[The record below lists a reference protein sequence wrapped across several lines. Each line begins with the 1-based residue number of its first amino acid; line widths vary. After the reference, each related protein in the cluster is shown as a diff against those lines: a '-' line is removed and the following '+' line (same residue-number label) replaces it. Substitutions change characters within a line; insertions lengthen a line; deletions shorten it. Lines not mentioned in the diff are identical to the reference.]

1 MVTLAVPELVRV
13 TVCVLLLPTV
23 TSPKSRLAELRLSWP
38 LPSPV
43 GGLWELAGF
52 PATPLHE
59 IRKVVQAKSA
69 SPKRSRSVLAL
80 LNALVLARAFA

>member
-1 MVTLAVPELVRV
+1 MPELVRV
-13 TVCVLLLPTV
+13 TVWLLELPTA
-23 TSPKSRLAELRLSWP
+23 TSPKSMLAGLRLSWP
-38 LPSPV
+38 LPPPV

-69 SPKRSRSVLAL
+69 SPKRSRSDLARL
-80 LNALVLARAFA
+80 SALVLARAFD